1 MNRVVISLGSNVED
15 RMARVAAAMTWIQSI
30 LRSSACSGIYETD
43 DFHPTGRKYCNAV
56 VAGYIDM
63 TADEIETMT
72 LRYERDSGRDD
83 SARLRGDVPIDIDL
97 VICNGRVLRANDME
111 REYFLKGYL
120 EIGAENWCGNSSGI

>member
-30 LRSSACSGIYETD
+30 LRSTACSGIYETD

-56 VAGYIDM
+56 MAGDTALSQSEID
-63 TADEIETMT
+63 TAVR
-72 LRYERDSGRDD
+72 LYELNAGRDE

-97 VICNGRVLRANDME
+97 VIWNGTVLRPRDME
-111 REYFLKGYL
+111 REYFLRGFREL
-120 EIGAENWCGNSSGI
+120 GSGI